1 MLFVGTNLGRLV
13 TFKLL
18 PEAHGGY
25 SVKLA
30 GSCPLEDK
38 IISLSPIN
46 ADTGEPVDASP
57 SLVAGLR
64 SGSKTNGAL
73 VVVTTTSV
81 KIFKPVATKG
91 ANKTWD
97 QVFCSAAAVVRFEAH
112 GYALIG
118 LFGDG
123 CAKVYSIPGLKQIA
137 SSNVSNILDISRFS
151 EAIITPTGD
160 IFGWTGPSEIA
171 VLHVWGTGDN
181 L

>member
-1 MLFVGTNLGRLV
+1 M

-30 GSCPLEDK
+30 GSCTVEDK

-46 ADTGEPVDASP
+46 SDTGEPADASQHI
-57 SLVAGLR
+57 VAGLR
-64 SGSKTNGAL
+64 SGIKVNGVLIVA
-73 VVVTTTSV
+73 TTTSV
-81 KIFKPVATKG
+81 RIFKPVMARG
-91 ANKTWD
+91 AQKTWD
-97 QVFCSAAAVVRFEAH
+97 QALCYAAAVARFEAY
-112 GYALIG
+112 GYALLG

-123 CAKVYSIPGLKQIA
+123 CAKAFSIPGLKQIA
-137 SSNVSNILDISRFS
+137 ARNVSNILDVRRFS
-151 EAIITPTGD
+151 EAVITPTGD

-171 VLHVWGTGDN
+171 VLNVWGTGDN